1 MNLIIKNSF
10 LDKENKGARVEVGQ
24 PYKADKA
31 RAEKLVENGFAVYAN
46 DPEAVELKVVEPP
59 KKGK

>member
-10 LDKENKGARVEVGQ
+10 LDKENKNERVEAGQ

-31 RAEKLVENGFAVYAN
+31 RAEKLVQNGFAVYSN
-46 DPEAVELKVVEPP
+46 DPEAPKAEP